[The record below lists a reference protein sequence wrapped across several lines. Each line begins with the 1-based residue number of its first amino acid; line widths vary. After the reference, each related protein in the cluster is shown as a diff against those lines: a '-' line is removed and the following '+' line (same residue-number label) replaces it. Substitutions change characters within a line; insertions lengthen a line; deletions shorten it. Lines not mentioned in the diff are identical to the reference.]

1 MKLKTFIIITIVFAV
16 LLGVLGFGSIDYDI
30 SRNSIN
36 RESVW
41 AEFFNMFGELPFT
54 GGLLVFTAI
63 LVGSRNRNRKWS
75 SWIGSIIGYPFM
87 LLFSFLVVVMP
98 FRYYYEFD
106 GGIPG
111 GQFAIIG
118 LLALLLFLSV
128 LISLKKLGQERL
140 RRYRKAATVLGVLIF
155 AEVILV
161 NVLKIIW
168 ARPRMRNI
176 ETFDQFRY
184 WWQINGP
191 MNSEEFKSFPSGHTA
206 NAFVMLATLSFIPNN
221 LEKKKLYFTFFALVF
236 GGFTALS
243 RVVLGAHFL
252 SDVVFSG
259 YFVIILYFVLE
270 SLIRKRED

>member
-1 MKLKTFIIITIVFAV
+1 MKLKTFIIITIVFVV

-36 RESVW
+36 RESIW

-75 SWIGSIIGYPFM
+75 SWIGSIIGYPSM

-111 GQFAIIG
+111 EQFTIIVF
-118 LLALLLFLSV
+118 LALLLFLSV

-140 RRYRKAATVLGVLIF
+140 RRYRKAAIVLGVLIF

-168 ARPRMRNI
+168 ARPRMRSI

-206 NAFVMLATLSFIPNN
+206 NAFVMLAALSFIPNS
-221 LEKKKLYFTFFALVF
+221 LEKKKLYFTLFALVF
-236 GGFTALS
+236 GGFTAMS

-252 SDVVFSG
+252 SDVAFSG
-259 YFVIILYFVLE
+259 YFVILLYFVLD